1 MAKTQVNIGMFER
14 AGRASGQANLSE
26 AGYKAPYDYSKGFTD
41 SMMRAS
47 QADAAAKKT
56 ADLLK
61 KNPNGVEIPKLTEAA
76 NQQVTDY
83 LITKKPEIA
92 AAHQALRTGTD
103 EEKLE
108 ATEFLN
114 KVDKGIQQLNA
125 DFENAATRQA
135 ELLDMYN
142 SGGYAKS
149 NTANQ
154 SMNFNSMANGDM
166 ASKAMVREDENGMPR
181 VMYNSQ
187 DADGTITTRT
197 WDTIDVG
204 GAYDNSLYELIEG
217 DGKGNG
223 IAHDVLKLADKP
235 SVKKDPE
242 LWNKVYKPGMI
253 RQVKNILKKNPNAAG
268 DLIFQE
274 EDFAPILNGILSEN
288 YTNLPTGGDGKLDE
302 ESAEYKAAIEELK
315 GDGFQ
320 VNNDY
325 FLEQLD
331 IMLDEDF
338 NKAMGSGDTESDN
351 TGAQFND

>member
-41 SMMRAS
+41 SMKRAS
-47 QADAAAKKT
+47 EATAAAKKT

-61 KNPNGVEIPKLTEAA
+61 KNPNGVKIPKLTEAA

-92 AAHQALRTGTD
+92 AAHQVLRTGTD

-114 KVDKGIQQLNA
+114 KVDKGVQQLNA
-125 DFENAATRQA
+125 DFENAATKQA
-135 ELLDMYN
+135 ELLDMSS
-142 SGGYAKS
+142 SGGYANS

-154 SMNFNSMANGDM
+154 SLNFNDMANGHM
-166 ASKAMVREDENGMPR
+166 AAGAMVQEDENGMPR

-187 DADGTITTRT
+187 NADGTITQKV

-204 GAYDNSLYELIEG
+204 GAYDNSLYMLIEG
-217 DGKGNG
+217 DGEGNG

-242 LWNKVYKPGMI
+242 SWNRVHKPGMI
-253 RQVKNILKKNPNAAG
+253 RQVKNILKQNPNAAG
-268 DLIFQE
+268 NLMFQE
-274 EDFAPILNGILSEN
+274 EEFAPILNDLLIRE
-288 YTNLPTGGDGKLDE
+288 YPDLPTQSSGELDE
-302 ESAEYKAAIEELK
+302 ESLEYKAAVEELK

-320 VNNDY
+320 VKNDY
-325 FLEQLD
+325 FLDQLD
-331 IMLDEDF
+331 IMLDKRF
-338 NKAMGSGDTESDN
+338 NKAMG
-351 TGAQFND
+351 NDANKIKINF

>member
-41 SMMRAS
+41 SMKRAS
-47 QADAAAKKT
+47 EATAAAKKT

-61 KNPNGVEIPKLTEAA
+61 KNPNGVKIPKLTEAA

-92 AAHQALRTGTD
+92 AAHQVLRTGTD

-114 KVDKGIQQLNA
+114 KVDKGVQQLNA
-125 DFENAATRQA
+125 DFENAATKQA
-135 ELLDMYN
+135 ELLDMSS
-142 SGGYAKS
+142 SGGYANS

-154 SMNFNSMANGDM
+154 SLNFNDMANGHM
-166 ASKAMVREDENGMPR
+166 AAGAMVQEDENGMPR
-181 VMYNSQ
+181 LMYNTQ
-187 DADGTITTRT
+187 GADGAITQQV

-204 GAYDNSLYELIEG
+204 GAYDNSLYKLIEG
-217 DGKGNG
+217 DEEGKGFAFDILN
-223 IAHDVLKLADKP
+223 IAGKTAVQKN
-235 SVKKDPE
+235 PE
-242 LWNKVYKPGMI
+242 LWNNVHKPKMI
-253 RQVKNILKKNPNAAG
+253 KQVKNILKENPNAAG
-268 DLIFQE
+268 DLMFQE
-274 EDFAPILNGILSEN
+274 EDFAPILNGVLSES
-288 YTNLPTGGDGKLDE
+288 YPNLPTGGDGKLDE

-338 NKAMGSGDTESDN
+338 NKAMG
-351 TGAQFND
+351 NDANKIKINF